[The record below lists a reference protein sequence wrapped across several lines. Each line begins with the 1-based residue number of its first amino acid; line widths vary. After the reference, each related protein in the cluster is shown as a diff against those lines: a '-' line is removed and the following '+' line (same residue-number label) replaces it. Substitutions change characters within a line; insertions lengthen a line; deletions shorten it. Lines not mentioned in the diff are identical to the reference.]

1 MKVDFLFSRKD
12 AFGSKL
18 IAWGAK
24 HEDLH
29 LKDIPSHTAI
39 LINGRFVVES
49 TMTSGVRIVPYFK
62 WEKIN
67 EELYRI
73 PSDDISRDFFDNTIL
88 ETWGKKYDWRGILYF
103 ACCYFKLIV
112 FKTQMPKVNKWER
125 DTHLFCIEL
134 VGKLSG
140 TYYSMTSPAKM
151 CAKLLEKDNG

>member
-1 MKVDFLFSRKD
+1 MKVDFLFSRRD
-12 AFGSKL
+12 AIGSKL

-24 HEDLH
+24 YEDL
-29 LKDIPSHTAI
+29 DIDKVPSHAAI

-49 TMTSGVRIVPYFK
+49 TITSGVRIVPYFK
-62 WEKIN
+62 WVKIN

-103 ACCYFKLIV
+103 ACCYIRLILFKERL
-112 FKTQMPKVNKWER
+112 PLVNKWER
-125 DTHLFCIEL
+125 ESHLFCIEL
-134 VGKLSG
+134 VGKLSN

-151 CAKLLEKDNG
+151 CAKLLEKK